1 MYWRWQG
8 GKEFGMK
15 CPIESH
21 DNAALLLDY
30 CARKLDP
37 GVVAV
42 LERHIGICPACQ
54 AFRAR
59 QQLVWAALDQWEAMP
74 VSRDFDRRLYAR
86 IEQEGAA
93 QWWSRWAPSLS
104 PLGWKPAVSAA
115 AAGLILLAAALLRT
129 PDPAGTPEAGAQTRI
144 ETVQVDQ
151 MERALED
158 LEMLRQ
164 FDLLVAAAD
173 GQNSGSI

>member
-1 MYWRWQG
+1 
-8 GKEFGMK
+8 
-15 CPIESH
+15 
-21 DNAALLLDY
+21 
-30 CARKLDP
+30 
-37 GVVAV
+37 
-42 LERHIGICPACQ
+42 
-54 AFRAR
+54 
-59 QQLVWAALDQWEAMP
+59 
-74 VSRDFDRRLYAR
+74 
-86 IEQEGAA
+86 
-93 QWWSRWAPSLS
+93 
-104 PLGWKPAVSAA
+104 VSAA